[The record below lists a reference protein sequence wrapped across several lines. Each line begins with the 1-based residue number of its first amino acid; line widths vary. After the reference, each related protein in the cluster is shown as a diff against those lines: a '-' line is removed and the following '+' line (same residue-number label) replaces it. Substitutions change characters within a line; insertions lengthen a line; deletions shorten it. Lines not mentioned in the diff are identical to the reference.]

1 MTRCV
6 LMWNGYPCSYPSEWN
21 HVACMRSRP
30 VTVQN
35 TTWFNDF
42 SPSIGFF
49 YRGELIAKL
58 FIAPDLPSARENPE
72 DRKYHLCEVVSG
84 DLVEETAASTDDE
97 SEILFLLQQIHS

>member
-6 LMWNGYPCSYPSEWN
+6 LTWDGYPCSYPSEWN

-35 TTWFNDF
+35 TTWESY

-49 YRGELIAKL
+49 YQDELIAKL
-58 FIAPDLPSARENPE
+58 FIAPDLPSARENPK
-72 DRKYHLCEVVSG
+72 DRKYHLYVVEDG
-84 DLVEETAASTDDE
+84 DMIEETAASTDDE